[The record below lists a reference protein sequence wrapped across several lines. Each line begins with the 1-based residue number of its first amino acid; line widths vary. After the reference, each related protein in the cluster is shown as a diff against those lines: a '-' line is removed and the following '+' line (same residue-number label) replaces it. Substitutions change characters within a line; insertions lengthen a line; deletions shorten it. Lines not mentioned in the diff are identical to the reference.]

1 MLNLQIRQID
11 KFIYIYGNELLH
23 SLSII
28 FWNQIYITRS
38 KPGKLSVDQK
48 IRDFYIEA
56 KEKTG
61 YDILLL
67 EVDEQKLIERGII
80 SEDSYVKLIGKD
92 KIEYII
98 NTIKV
103 PWDIK

>member
-80 SEDSYVKLIGKD
+80 GKEDYVKLIGKD
-92 KIEYII
+92 KIKKFID
-98 NTIKV
+98 TISKTYG
-103 PWDIK
+103 I